1 MSIKLIATDL
11 DGTLMAPDHMT
22 VTQRTKDA
30 LMKAKEKGVKI
41 VIATGRALNATDSV
55 VSQIPFVDYILY
67 CNGAAVYD
75 RENNKEIYENPIC
88 EADAIRITDFLIA
101 NPIHFHIY
109 KDGKI
114 FAPKNVLNFTADTQ
128 LPEEFLK
135 EFMKQVIL
143 VDSAYDAVNGGGV
156 QVMDTFNV
164 PENLK
169 NELFAL
175 VDELGL
181 ITTSAVKSEIAITA
195 KGADKGSAIKG
206 LCDALGI
213 TADEVM
219 TFGDAPNDCP
229 MLEFAKYSFAMGNGA
244 EICKQTANFTAPSN
258 AEDGVAAMVEKYVL
272 KGE

>member
-1 MSIKLIATDL
+1 MPIRLIATDL

-22 VTQRTKDA
+22 VTQRTKNA
-30 LMKAKEKGVKI
+30 LISAREKGVKI
-41 VIATGRALNATDSV
+41 VIATGRALNATDAV

-75 RENNKEIYENPIC
+75 RANDSTIYESTID
-88 EADAIRITDFLIA
+88 EEKALRLADFLTA

-109 KDGKI
+109 KNGRI
-114 FAPKNVLNFTADTQ
+114 YVPKNVLEYQADTQ
-128 LPEEFLK
+128 LPEAFIK

-143 VDSAYDAVNGGGV
+143 VDSAHDAVKGGV

-164 PENLK
+164 PEELK
-169 NELFAL
+169 PELFAL
-175 VDELGL
+175 VEEMGL
-181 ITTSAVKSEIAITA
+181 VTTSAVKSEIAITA
-195 KGADKGSAIKG
+195 NGADKGSALDG
-206 LCDALGI
+206 LCKVLGL
-213 TADEVM
+213 TADEAM

-244 EICKQTANFTAPSN
+244 DICKQTANFTAPTN

-272 KGE
+272 EAE